1 MRNATIKGVIIF
13 GALTILGIIAI
24 QTYLVRRTWHL
35 EQAKFQEKVRIAL
48 ISTAENLASLNN
60 YPLPSQNLVREVEP
74 NYFIVNINNI
84 INANNLEYYLQQA
97 LEAVA
102 LTEDFEYGIYDC
114 ASQDMLY
121 GQYISYSK
129 ADESARR
136 TDLPTY
142 DEFEYYFGVRFPNRE
157 SYLLGNLQLTF
168 ILTAIL
174 ALTIAFFA
182 WSIFVILRQK
192 QLSEMQKDFIN
203 NMTHEFKTPI
213 STIGISADV
222 FLGHPSVRADDRLMR
237 YAGIISEQNNR
248 LNRQVEKVLQL
259 ARIEQG
265 NFSLNP
271 EPVNLRDLLE
281 PVIQSA
287 EVKINDTG
295 GRFTLDLQA
304 PEGTTIQ
311 ADRLHLT
318 NMLHNLLDNA
328 IKYCRE
334 TPDVTL
340 RTALSPADQT
350 LLISIIDRGIGIPK
364 DHQSRVF
371 QKFYRVPTGN
381 VHNVKGFGLG
391 LYYIRTI
398 CLAHGWRIR
407 LESEE
412 AHGTTVTLEVPLPPQ

>member
-1 MRNATIKGVIIF
+1 
-13 GALTILGIIAI
+13 
-24 QTYLVRRTWHL
+24 
-35 EQAKFQEKVRIAL
+35 
-48 ISTAENLASLNN
+48 
-60 YPLPSQNLVREVEP
+60 
-74 NYFIVNINNI
+74 
-84 INANNLEYYLQQA
+84 
-97 LEAVA
+97 
-102 LTEDFEYGIYDC
+102 
-114 ASQDMLY
+114 
-121 GQYISYSK
+121 
-129 ADESARR
+129 
-136 TDLPTY
+136 
-142 DEFEYYFGVRFPNRE
+142 
-157 SYLLGNLQLTF
+157 
-168 ILTAIL
+168 
-174 ALTIAFFA
+174 
-182 WSIFVILRQK
+182 
-192 QLSEMQKDFIN
+192 
-203 NMTHEFKTPI
+203 
-213 STIGISADV
+213 
-222 FLGHPSVRADDRLMR
+222 MR

-281 PVIQSA
+281 PIIQSA
-287 EVKINDTG
+287 EVKINDSG

-398 CLAHGWRIR
+398 CQAHGWRIR

-412 AHGTTVTLEVPLPPQ
+412 VHGTTVTLEVPLPPQ